1 MAFMDY
7 MPQFGGNTTPMQETA
22 LPTDDAAMQLELKRR
37 LKMAE
42 ALQQQAMPE
51 GQMVSGHYVAP
62 SWTQYLA
69 NAVNKYQGGK
79 QEREAL
85 GQFGQ
90 YQTAKQDKITK
101 LVNELSK
108 GKTEPM
114 DYNEAGNMPGM
125 EQTTPFNQQEY
136 MARVL
141 QAMPELAPKFL
152 EANLTN
158 QFKEETPLVVGNN
171 LVSKTGKV
179 LYEAPEKANKIIGTP
194 NPSDFTPKSLATYAQ
209 SGNYGD
215 LELIPKAQTPR
226 NIQIEKLREGN
237 NEVTYQINADGTRTK
252 IAQGPAFA
260 PREDGQKPPSGY
272 RFGPNGTLEAI
283 KGGPADINNKP
294 MKEIPPTA
302 RQAYSGNVASIA
314 QIDAAIAAARKA
326 PDDYF
331 GLKGGLGNTYMS
343 RMYPDST
350 DVRQKITGVSAAK
363 RHELSGSAVT
373 PSENAATA
381 ALLPQSTDDKA
392 TIVKKLEGLR
402 DIYSSTNQAIAG
414 SFGDEYKPLGQMQLA
429 PTMPPN
435 ATPKLNTGKINESAL
450 KAGARYD
457 LGNGQS
463 GVWNPKTRTF
473 E

>member
-1 MAFMDY
+1 MAFMD
-7 MPQFGGNTTPMQETA
+7 MQETA
-22 LPTDDAAMQLELKRR
+22 LPADDTAMQLELKRR

-108 GKTEPM
+108 GKTEPV

-136 MARVL
+136 MAKVL
-141 QAMPELAPKFL
+141 QTMPELAPKFL

-179 LYEAPEKANKIIGTP
+179 LYAAPEKSQKLFGTV

-215 LELIPKAQTPR
+215 LELIPKAPTGQS
-226 NIQIEKLREGN
+226 NIAKLTAEMNSLPPNDPARAMYLAAIRKE
-237 NEVTYQINADGTRTK
+237 TYI
-252 IAQGPAFA
+252 A
-260 PREDGQKPPSGY
+260 PREDNQPLVAVLDANGQPTYVPRNQAVGKTPYNQNQSKPSEFESKAQLYSNSMKQASQTLNDLESKKGTKILPNYGEIAVDESTGLGRVAVANMRNEDRKSYVQAQKQWIDSINRVRSGASM
-272 RFGPNGTLEAI
+272 PELEYGRAVSTFFPELNDSPERI
-283 KGGPADINNKP
+283 KQKNL
-294 MKEIPPTA
+294 A
-302 RQAYSGNVASIA
+302 RQQEEASM
-314 QIDAAIAAARKA
+314 QAAAGKA
-326 PDDYF
+326 AQSNQSQSAP
-331 GLKGGLGNTYMS
+331 
-343 RMYPDST
+343 
-350 DVRQKITGVSAAK
+350 KIDGVY
-363 RHELSGSAVT
+363 
-373 PSENAATA
+373 N
-381 ALLPQSTDDKA
+381 
-392 TIVKKLEGLR
+392 
-402 DIYSSTNQAIAG
+402 
-414 SFGDEYKPLGQMQLA
+414 
-429 PTMPPN
+429 
-435 ATPKLNTGKINESAL
+435 PKTGKIE
-450 KAGARYD
+450 
-457 LGNGQS
+457 
-463 GVWNPKTRTF
+463 
-473 E
+473 